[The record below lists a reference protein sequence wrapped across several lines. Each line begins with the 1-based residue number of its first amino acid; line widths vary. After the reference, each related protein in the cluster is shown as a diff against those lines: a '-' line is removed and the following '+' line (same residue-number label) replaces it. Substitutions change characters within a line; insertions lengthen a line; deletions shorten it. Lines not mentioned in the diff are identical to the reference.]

1 MAFGT
6 KINLNDSKSQQLSGQ
21 TLSLSGITHTYGQ
34 LIVNSGAT
42 LTILPNHGTGK
53 VLTSNALGVATW
65 QTPTVN
71 WSGITGA
78 ISGNTALQIALSAKT
93 NVTTFNFYTGT
104 TAPNT
109 YVCKTDYNAF
119 TGATYKYN
127 LDSPSVCTVGGLL
140 AGAILT
146 GKTAFEI
153 LSAILV
159 PELFGVLTNP
169 SSSISANPSGT
180 FEIGCTIS
188 TLCIT
193 ACFNRGSIT
202 PQYCSASPF
211 RSGPANTYC
220 FSGCQVVGA
229 YACSTSPVV
238 KCATNYVICA
248 TQTWGVCVAYDC
260 GDQPKGSKGTNF
272 NSPLIAGNSNVAA
285 VTLSGIYPYY
295 SGKVTNG
302 SRPAVT
308 NSLVTGGTKV
318 VGSSVG
324 TVTVTFGSTG
334 QWTWLAIPATSAS
347 RVKWFVNN
355 LDCGF
360 VSRGCASDKYPDEC
374 QLCIT
379 SGQGCWSN
387 ICYKVYMSG
396 FAASDSSPMEFRL
409 S

>member
-42 LTILPNHGTGK
+42 LTILPNHAVGK
-53 VLTSNALGVATW
+53 VLTSDALGVATW
-65 QTPTVN
+65 EILTIPF
-71 WSGITGA
+71 SGITGA
-78 ISGNTALQIALSAKT
+78 ISGNTTLQNEFNTKT
-93 NVTTFNFYTGT
+93 NTSTFNTYTGT

-109 YVCKTDYNAF
+109 YVCKADYNAF
-119 TGATYKYN
+119 TGVTYKYN

-140 AGAILT
+140 AGSILT

-169 SSSISANPSGT
+169 SSSISASPSGT
-180 FEIGCTIS
+180 FEIGCTIA

-193 ACFNRGSIT
+193 GSFNRGSIT

-211 RSGPANTYC
+211 RSGAANTYC
-220 FSGCQVVGA
+220 FSGCQIVGS
-229 YACSTSPVV
+229 YSCSTSPVI

-260 GDQPKGSKGTNF
+260 GVQPKGSKGTNF
-272 NSPLIAGNSNVAA
+272 NSPLIAGTSNTAG

-295 SGKVTNG
+295 WGKLTSG

-318 VGSSVG
+318 VAV
-324 TVTVTFGSTG
+324 STG
-334 QWTWLAIPATSAS
+334 VLPINYNSASNEYTWLAIPATTAS
-347 RVKWFVNN
+347 KTCWFVNA
-355 LDCGF
+355 LDNGR
-360 VSRGCASDKYPDEC
+360 VNNSPSDKYPDEC
-374 QLCIT
+374 QLCIS
-379 SGQGCWSN
+379 SGQGCWTN

-396 FAASDSSPMEFRL
+396 TVGAISATLCFS
-409 S
+409 